1 MPPTPLRD
9 VKRRGISLT
18 RSIDGGEVRVVKK
31 RVRGVPLRW
40 RPPRGPKVMLSV
52 VLGRATRACVI
63 HITGITEKELPAAAI
78 RASALT
84 VFVTR
89 AGKASRSDQS
99 TI

>member
-63 HITGITEKELPAAAI
+63 HITGITCEGVVVSSDVFDSPARRRGGSFYLRDVA
-78 RASALT
+78 
-84 VFVTR
+84 
-89 AGKASRSDQS
+89 D
-99 TI
+99 

>member
-31 RVRGVPLRW
+31 RVRGVPLRC
-40 RPPRGPKVMLSV
+40 RPPRGPKVMQSV

-63 HITGITEKELPAAAI
+63 HITGITCEGVVV
-78 RASALT
+78 S
-84 VFVTR
+84 
-89 AGKASRSDQS
+89 SDVYDS
-99 TI
+99 PEISLAVSF